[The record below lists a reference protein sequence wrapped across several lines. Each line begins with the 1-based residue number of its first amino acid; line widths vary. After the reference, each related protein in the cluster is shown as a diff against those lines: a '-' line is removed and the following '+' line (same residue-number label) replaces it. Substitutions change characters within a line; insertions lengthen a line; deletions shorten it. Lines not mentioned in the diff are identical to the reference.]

1 MRWDNQRQSDNV
13 EDRRGSSLPRAAGG
27 LSIGGLIMVGLVSWF
42 LGVDPR
48 VILQGA
54 EQLGLQG
61 AQPQQQESRSGP
73 ITDPNDR
80 VGRFVSSILATT
92 EDTWDQIFKEAGRTY
107 TPPRL
112 VLFSGRTLSACGN
125 AEAAMGPFYCPM
137 DRKVYLDTTFFTEL
151 SSRFHSPGEFAAAY
165 VVGHEVGHHVQ
176 NLMGILPRVQEA
188 QRSLGQVQ
196 QNALQV
202 RVELQADCF
211 AGVWAAKTNS
221 RIAFLEDGDID
232 QALRAASAIGDDT
245 LQRRS
250 QGTVVPESF
259 THGSSQ
265 QRMRWFMT
273 GIRSNGR
280 LEACNTFEARSL

>member
-1 MRWDNQRQSDNV
+1 MRWDDQRQSDNV
-13 EDRRGSSLPRAAGG
+13 EDRRGSSLPRTAGG
-27 LSIGGLIMVGLVSWF
+27 LSIGGLIVVGLVSWF

-61 AQPQQQESRSGP
+61 TQPQQQESRSGP

-112 VLFSGRTLSACGN
+112 VLFTGRTLSACGN

-137 DRKVYLDTTFFTEL
+137 DRKVYLDTAFFAEL

-188 QRSLGQVQ
+188 QRSVGQVQ

-265 QRMRWFMT
+265 QRMRWFMM

-280 LEACNTFEARSL
+280 LEACNTFEARTL

>member
-1 MRWDNQRQSDNV
+1 
-13 EDRRGSSLPRAAGG
+13 
-27 LSIGGLIMVGLVSWF
+27 
-42 LGVDPR
+42 
-48 VILQGA
+48 
-54 EQLGLQG
+54 
-61 AQPQQQESRSGP
+61 
-73 ITDPNDR
+73 
-80 VGRFVSSILATT
+80 
-92 EDTWDQIFKEAGRTY
+92 
-107 TPPRL
+107 
-112 VLFSGRTLSACGN
+112 
-125 AEAAMGPFYCPM
+125 MGPFYCPM
-137 DRKVYLDTTFFTEL
+137 DRKVYLDTAFFTEL

-188 QRSLGQVQ
+188 QRSMGQVQ

-265 QRMRWFMT
+265 QRMRWFMM

-280 LEACNTFEARSL
+280 LEACNTFEARTL

>member
-1 MRWDNQRQSDNV
+1 MRWDDQRQSDNV
-13 EDRRGSSLPRAAGG
+13 EDRRGSSLPRTAGG
-27 LSIGGLIMVGLVSWF
+27 LSIGGLIVVGLVSWF

-61 AQPQQQESRSGP
+61 TQPQQQESRSGP

-112 VLFSGRTLSACGN
+112 VLFTGRTLSACGN

-137 DRKVYLDTTFFTEL
+137 DRKVYLDTAFFTEL

-188 QRSLGQVQ
+188 QRSVGQVQ

-265 QRMRWFMT
+265 QRMRWFMM

-280 LEACNTFEARSL
+280 LEACNTFEARTL

>member
-73 ITDPNDR
+73 ITDPHDR

-137 DRKVYLDTTFFTEL
+137 DRKVYLDTAFFTEL

-188 QRSLGQVQ
+188 QRSMGQVQ

>member
-13 EDRRGSSLPRAAGG
+13 EDRRGSSLPRTAGG
-27 LSIGGLIMVGLVSWF
+27 LSIGGLIIVGLVSWF
-42 LGVDPR
+42 FGVDPR

-61 AQPQQQESRSGP
+61 AQPQQQEGRSGP
-73 ITDPNDR
+73 ITDPDDR

-112 VLFSGRTLSACGN
+112 VLFTGRTLSACGN

-137 DRKVYLDTTFFTEL
+137 DRKVYLDTAFFTEL

-188 QRSLGQVQ
+188 QRSMGQVQ

-265 QRMRWFMT
+265 QRMRWFMM

-280 LEACNTFEARSL
+280 LEACNTFEARTL